1 MNVASKSEPVAALA
15 KAKSALQGIAGNME
29 KQIRSV
35 ALAFRELAGQAD
47 TILNLAAG
55 IVGCVENES
64 VRSILPRVQTLG
76 AAAKKFIGDRLLATA
91 GILETVGT
99 EVKVLEQLTQVTAQ
113 QSDIALKTKAL
124 SVLTNV
130 EVAHLGELGVG
141 FEYLAHELAEFS
153 KSLIEDAKALE
164 SRTDA
169 RKTSIEETKRTLSA
183 ELPRLRE
190 KLAVIEDDLGRRLA
204 ALDSSLAQL
213 STVPAQFKTGVE
225 DIAGKIAGVV
235 SAVQSHDITRQQS
248 EHVEEAFALI
258 SEKMREVGNSETE
271 ITQDFPQAYAGL
283 TIQIYQLKSIKATV
297 ETWTTQIKSCMAGIL
312 RVSASEMLGIG
323 PMVLQQ
329 ERDVSSQLAHIEL
342 LERESQSYSAHI
354 EHTLAGLSSL
364 MQFITEHVQRSKSIR
379 DRLRLLSFNSI
390 IEASHL
396 GTKADAVL
404 AIAKTIKEISGEWAQ
419 ITERSVWAME
429 EMQSLIDQTKQVME
443 AFSEASNEKLR
454 EAQGEASTGLDNLRQ
469 AAAFA
474 ASQSRE
480 MEAITGKMQAKG
492 AEVGS
497 IDDFLDASSGQ
508 LEMILSQLDGVKR
521 ELETDHPGVKHA
533 YDEAEAE
540 RLYSAAYTTE
550 MERDVLHA
558 ALRGGALPVAQ
569 LAMAGNS
576 VELF

>member
-1 MNVASKSEPVAALA
+1 
-15 KAKSALQGIAGNME
+15 
-29 KQIRSV
+29 
-35 ALAFRELAGQAD
+35 
-47 TILNLAAG
+47 
-55 IVGCVENES
+55 
-64 VRSILPRVQTLG
+64 
-76 AAAKKFIGDRLLATA
+76 
-91 GILETVGT
+91 
-99 EVKVLEQLTQVTAQ
+99 
-113 QSDIALKTKAL
+113 
-124 SVLTNV
+124 
-130 EVAHLGELGVG
+130 
-141 FEYLAHELAEFS
+141 
-153 KSLIEDAKALE
+153 
-164 SRTDA
+164 
-169 RKTSIEETKRTLSA
+169 
-183 ELPRLRE
+183 
-190 KLAVIEDDLGRRLA
+190 
-204 ALDSSLAQL
+204 
-213 STVPAQFKTGVE
+213 
-225 DIAGKIAGVV
+225 
-235 SAVQSHDITRQQS
+235 
-248 EHVEEAFALI
+248 
-258 SEKMREVGNSETE
+258 
-271 ITQDFPQAYAGL
+271 
-283 TIQIYQLKSIKATV
+283 
-297 ETWTTQIKSCMAGIL
+297 
-312 RVSASEMLGIG
+312 
-323 PMVLQQ
+323 
-329 ERDVSSQLAHIEL
+329 
-342 LERESQSYSAHI
+342 
-354 EHTLAGLSSL
+354 

-419 ITERSVWAME
+419 ITERSVRAME

-454 EAQGEASTGLDNLRQ
+454 EAQAETSTGLDNLRQ

>member
-1 MNVASKSEPVAALA
+1 MTAASKSEPVAALA
-15 KAKSALQGIAGNME
+15 KAKSALQGIAGNTE

-47 TILNLAAG
+47 AILNLAAG

-76 AAAKKFIGDRLLATA
+76 AAAKKFIGDRLQATA

-271 ITQDFPQAYAGL
+271 MTQDFPQAYAGL

-419 ITERSVWAME
+419 ITERSVRAME

-454 EAQGEASTGLDNLRQ
+454 EAQAETSTGLDNLRQ

-521 ELETDHPGVKHA
+521 ELETDHPGVKHG

-540 RLYSAAYTTE
+540 RPYSAAYTTE

>member
-1 MNVASKSEPVAALA
+1 MTVASKSEPVAALA
-15 KAKSALQGIAGNME
+15 KAKSALQGIAGNTE

-47 TILNLAAG
+47 AILNLAAG

-76 AAAKKFIGDRLLATA
+76 AAAKKFIGDRLQATA

-153 KSLIEDAKALE
+153 KSLIEDAKTLE

-271 ITQDFPQAYAGL
+271 MTQDFPQAYAGL

-419 ITERSVWAME
+419 ITERSVRAME

-454 EAQGEASTGLDNLRQ
+454 EAQAETSTGLDNLRQ

-521 ELETDHPGVKHA
+521 ELETDHPGVKHG

>member
-1 MNVASKSEPVAALA
+1 MTVASKSEPVAALA
-15 KAKSALQGIAGNME
+15 KAKSALQGIASNTE

-47 TILNLAAG
+47 AILNLAAG

-76 AAAKKFIGDRLLATA
+76 AAAKKFIGDRLQATA

-169 RKTSIEETKRTLSA
+169 RKTSIEETKHTLSA

-213 STVPAQFKTGVE
+213 STVPAQFKAGVE

-248 EHVEEAFALI
+248 EHVEEAFVLI
-258 SEKMREVGNSETE
+258 SEKMREVGISETE
-271 ITQDFPQAYAGL
+271 MTQDFPQAYAGL

-323 PMVLQQ
+323 PVVLQQ

-419 ITERSVWAME
+419 ITERSVRAME
-429 EMQSLIDQTKQVME
+429 EMQSLIDQTKHVME

-454 EAQGEASTGLDNLRQ
+454 EAQAETSNGLDNLRQ

-521 ELETDHPGVKHA
+521 ELETDHPRVKLA

>member
-1 MNVASKSEPVAALA
+1 MSVAGKSEPVAALE
-15 KAKSALQGIAGNME
+15 KARGALRGIAGNTE

-35 ALAFRELAGQAD
+35 ALAFCELAGQAD
-47 TILNLAAG
+47 AILNLAAA

-64 VRSILPRVQTLG
+64 VSSILPRVQTLG
-76 AAAKKFIGDRLLATA
+76 AAAKQSIGDRLQATA
-91 GILETVGT
+91 GILGMVGT
-99 EVKVLEQLTQVTAQ
+99 EVKVLEQLTQVSAQ

-130 EVAHLGELGVG
+130 EVAHLGDLGKG

-153 KSLIEDAKALE
+153 RSLIEDAKALE

-169 RKTSIEETKRTLSA
+169 RKTSIEETRRVLSS

-190 KLAVIEDDLGRRLA
+190 RLAVIEEDLGRRLA

-213 STVPAQFKTGVE
+213 SSVPAQFKDGVVN
-225 DIAGKIAGVV
+225 IAGQIAGVV

-258 SEKMREVGNSETE
+258 SARMRDAGNSESGTG
-271 ITQDFPQAYAGL
+271 QDFPQAYAGL
-283 TIQIYQLKSIKATV
+283 TIQIYQLNSVKGTV
-297 ETWTTQIKSCMAGIL
+297 ESWTAQIKTCMAGIL
-312 RVSASEMLGIG
+312 RVSASEMVGIG

-329 ERDVSSQLAHIEL
+329 ERDVSSQLTHIEL
-342 LERESQSYSAHI
+342 LERESQSYSAQI
-354 EHTLAGLSSL
+354 QRTLQGLSTL
-364 MQFITEHVQRSKSIR
+364 MQFVTEHVQRSKSIR

-419 ITERSVWAME
+419 ITERSVRAME
-429 EMQSLIDQTKQVME
+429 EMQSLIDKTNQVME
-443 AFSEASNEKLR
+443 AFSEASNKKLR
-454 EAQGEASTGLDNLRQ
+454 EAQVETSTGLDNLRK

-474 ASQSRE
+474 ANQCRE
-480 MEAITGKMQAKG
+480 MEAVTGKMRTRS
-492 AEVGS
+492 AEMNS
-497 IDDFLDASSGQ
+497 IDEFLDASSGQ
-508 LEMILSQLDGVKR
+508 LEMILIQLDEVKR
-521 ELETDHPGVKHA
+521 GLETDHPEVKHA

-558 ALRGGALPVAQ
+558 ALRGGALPVPQPA
-569 LAMAGNS
+569 LAGNS

>member
-1 MNVASKSEPVAALA
+1 MTAASKSEPVAALA
-15 KAKSALQGIAGNME
+15 KAKSALQGIASNTE

-99 EVKVLEQLTQVTAQ
+99 EVKVLEQLTRVTAQ

-204 ALDSSLAQL
+204 ALDSSLTQL

-271 ITQDFPQAYAGL
+271 MTQDFPQAYAGL

-419 ITERSVWAME
+419 ITERSVRAME

-454 EAQGEASTGLDNLRQ
+454 EAQAETSTGLDNLRQ

-521 ELETDHPGVKHA
+521 ELETDHPGVKHG

-540 RLYSAAYTTE
+540 RPYSAAYTTE